1 MKRKSIFYSIFAA
14 AILVLMSFVSMVG
27 SQSAQAN
34 KKESSS
40 PLFAVRTKRA
50 TQKVS
55 EGVMSSFL
63 GKGKQLNIF
72 PSTKSQNEDMIN
84 TAIKIFS
91 TNSALLNRLLVGLYK
106 FPYLAGLLTKYG
118 VNTLDIKNYMRI
130 LKNNPLLLTEEMN
143 DIQILIPHDDSPQPQ
158 GLSTSNPLGCLIV
171 AMVALIPIT
180 VVLTLLL
187 LLFTVR
193 ILTCMNVNDCAN
205 AIANQIWDQLIQGLT
220 PG

>member
-1 MKRKSIFYSIFAA
+1 MKRKLIFCSIFAA
-14 AILVLMSFVSMVG
+14 AILVLVSFVSMVG
-27 SQSAQAN
+27 SQSTQAN
-34 KKESSS
+34 EKESSS

-55 EGVMSSFL
+55 EGVMSCFL

-72 PSTKSQNEDMIN
+72 PSTKTQNEDLIY

-91 TNSALLNRLLVGLYK
+91 TNPALLNRLLDNLDK
-106 FPYLAGLLTKYG
+106 FPYLAGLLKKYG

-130 LKNNPLLLTEEMN
+130 IKNNPSLLKEGIT
-143 DIQILIPHDDSPQPQ
+143 DISLSDPHDDGPQPL

-171 AMVALIPIT
+171 AMVALVPIT

-193 ILTCMNVNDCAN
+193 ILTCLNVNNCTN
-205 AIANQIWDQLIQGLT
+205 EIANQIWDQLLQGLT